1 MIKYTLLALLFV
13 SPAFAEVNC
22 ANHNLIVQNLANK
35 YNEALFVIGLDD
47 SQNLIEIFANP
58 ETGTWTALLT
68 APDMNTCIVSN
79 GTNFEFQA
87 LPKSES
93 DIEG

>member
-22 ANHNLIVQNLANK
+22 ANHNLIVQNLTNK
-35 YNEALFVIGLDD
+35 YNEALFGMGLDNN
-47 SQNLIEIFANP
+47 QNLIEIYVNP

-68 APDMNTCIVSN
+68 KPDMNTCIVSG
-79 GTNFEFQA
+79 GTNFVSVQA
-87 LPKSES
+87 PLKSG
-93 DIEG
+93 IEG

>member
-22 ANHNLIVQNLANK
+22 ADHNLIVQNLANK
-35 YNEALFVIGLDD
+35 YNEALFGMGLDNN
-47 SQNLIEIFANP
+47 QNLIEIYINP

-68 APDMNTCIVSN
+68 KPDMNTCIVSD
-79 GTNFEFQA
+79 GTDFVPVQDP
-87 LPKSES
+87 LKLG
-93 DIEG
+93 IEG

>member
-22 ANHNLIVQNLANK
+22 ADHNLIVQNLANK
-35 YNEALFVIGLDD
+35 YNEALFGMGLDNN
-47 SQNLIEIFANP
+47 QNLIEFYINP

-68 APDMNTCIVSN
+68 KPDMNTCIVSD
-79 GTNFEFQA
+79 GTDFVPVQDP
-87 LPKSES
+87 LKLG
-93 DIEG
+93 IEG

>member
-22 ANHNLIVQNLANK
+22 ADHNLIVQNLANK
-35 YNEALFVIGLDD
+35 YNEALFGMGLDNN
-47 SQNLIEIFANP
+47 QNLIEFYINP

-68 APDMNTCIVSN
+68 MPSMNTCIVSN

-87 LPKSES
+87 PPKSES